1 MTNSLTELTNDQLQ
15 QPLGPAFRM
24 YFETTARLLDR
35 LEKRL
40 KQQVGLTLSEYNMLL
55 LLSEAPHGQMR
66 MGQLADAIVFSPSR
80 LTYQVKVLTD
90 RGLVKKVKCPDDG
103 RAWQAELTA
112 EGRTMFRRASV
123 VHAKGVKQL
132 FTDVVSEQQLADI
145 HQIFSQVSTNLDEV
159 TED

>member
-1 MTNSLTELTNDQLQ
+1 
-15 QPLGPAFRM
+15 M

-55 LLSEAPHGQMR
+55 LLSEAPEGHMR

-80 LTYQVKVLTD
+80 LTYQVKVLSD
-90 RGLVKKVKCPDDG
+90 RGLVKRVKCADDG

-112 EGRTMFRRASV
+112 EGRTMFRKASV
-123 VHAKGVKQL
+123 IHAKGVKTL
-132 FTDVVSEQQLADI
+132 FTDVVSEDELATIYRTFAKVSAQLNEI
-145 HQIFSQVSTNLDEV
+145 P
-159 TED
+159 ED

>member
-1 MTNSLTELTNDQLQ
+1 MTNSSTELTDDQLQ

-40 KQQVGLTLSEYNMLL
+40 KHDAGLTLSEYNTLL
-55 LLSEAPHGQMR
+55 LLSEAPEGQMR
-66 MGQLADAIVFSPSR
+66 MGQLAEAIVFSPSR

-90 RGLVKKVKCPDDG
+90 RGFVTRVKCPEDG
-103 RAWQAELTA
+103 RAWQAELTPA
-112 EGRTMFRRASV
+112 GRTMFRRASV
-123 VHAKGVKQL
+123 VHAKGVKEL
-132 FTDVVSEQQLADI
+132 FTDVVSEVQLAEI
-145 HQIFSQVSTNLDEV
+145 HRIFRQVSVNLDEV